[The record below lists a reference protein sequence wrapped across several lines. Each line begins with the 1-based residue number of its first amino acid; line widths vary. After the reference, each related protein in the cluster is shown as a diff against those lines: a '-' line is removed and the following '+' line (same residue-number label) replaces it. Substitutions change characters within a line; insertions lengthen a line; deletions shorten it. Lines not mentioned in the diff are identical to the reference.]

1 MCLFSKRKVNV
12 KVYLSVNLPQ
22 EIDTI
27 MKIFCKIISPLLL
40 LSLLIGVSL
49 STGCSRSTGPAEA
62 EAASTDS
69 TAERVDSTHL
79 LVMTVRGCSR
89 LYLTE
94 MHIRKLVTFTDEP
107 TLRGTV
113 LGMPVDMPTR
123 WGKRRI
129 AIPIDVTLKAYVDM
143 AEFDEANV
151 ERTDSTLTL
160 TLPDIHITST
170 ASKIDNAGI
179 RQYVDMTRSRYTD
192 AEITK
197 LAQQGEQSILSHLSQ
212 YGLEQEAQRSAARQL
227 LPLLQGLGYEDGRV
241 NIRFRKTYSDGE
253 LLRMT
258 QRK

>member
-1 MCLFSKRKVNV
+1 MFFLFSKRKVNV

-22 EIDTI
+22 EIGKYMIT
-27 MKIFCKIISPLLL
+27 FCKTKANICATALLVM
-40 LSLLIGVSL
+40 LIAIAHFS
-49 STGCSRSTGPAEA
+49 SSCSRSKGVAEA
-62 EAASTDS
+62 DS
-69 TAERVDSTHL
+69 ISEKVDSTHL

-107 TLRGTV
+107 SVKGTV
-113 LGMPVDMPTR
+113 LGMPVDVPTR

-129 AIPIDVTLKAYVDM
+129 AIPLDVTLKAYVDM
-143 AEFDEANV
+143 AVFDSTLV

-160 TLPDIHITST
+160 TLPDIRIMAT

-179 RQYVDMTRSRYTD
+179 RQYVDFARSHYTD
-192 AEITK
+192 AEITQ
-197 LAQQGEQSILSHLSQ
+197 LAQQGEQSVLSHLSQ

-227 LPLLQGLGYEDGRV
+227 LPLLQGLGYKDGSV
-241 NIRFRKTYSDGE
+241 NVRFRKNYTDGE

-258 QRK
+258 QRQ

>member
-27 MKIFCKIISPLLL
+27 MKIFCKIISSLLL

-49 STGCSRSTGPAEA
+49 NTGCSRSTEREA
-62 EAASTDS
+62 EAATDS
-69 TAERVDSTHL
+69 TAQQVDSTHL

-107 TLRGTV
+107 TIKGTV

-129 AIPIDVTLKAYVDM
+129 AIPLDVTLKAYVDM
-143 AEFDEANV
+143 AEFDESHV

-179 RQYVDMTRSRYTD
+179 RQYVDIARSRYTD
-192 AEITK
+192 AEITQF
-197 LAQQGEQSILSHLSQ
+197 AQQGEQSILSHLSQ

-227 LPLLQGLGYEDGRV
+227 LPLLQELGYEEGNV
-241 NIRFRKTYSDGE
+241 SIRFRKTYSDGD

>member
-22 EIDTI
+22 EIDTF
-27 MKIFCKIISPLLL
+27 MDIFGKIISTLLL
-40 LSLLIGVSL
+40 LSLTIGVSL
-49 STGCSRSTGPAEA
+49 SSGCSRSTEQEA
-62 EAASTDS
+62 EAATDS

-107 TLRGTV
+107 SVRGTV
-113 LGMPVDMPTR
+113 LGMPVDVPTR

-129 AIPIDVTLKAYVDM
+129 AIPLDVTLKAYVDM
-143 AEFDEANV
+143 AAFDEGNV

-179 RQYVDMTRSRYTD
+179 RQYVDFARTRYTD
-192 AEITK
+192 AEITQFAK
-197 LAQQGEQSILSHLSQ
+197 QGEQSILSHLSQ

-241 NIRFRKTYSDGE
+241 NVRFRKTYSDGE

-258 QRK
+258 QRQ

>member
-27 MKIFCKIISPLLL
+27 MKIFGKIIYPLLL

-49 STGCSRSTGPAEA
+49 STGCSRSEEPAE
-62 EAASTDS
+62 ASTDS
-69 TAERVDSTHL
+69 TAEKVDSKRL

-107 TLRGTV
+107 SVKGTV
-113 LGMPVDMPTR
+113 LGMPVDVPTR

-129 AIPIDVTLKAYVDM
+129 AIPLDVTLKAYVDM
-143 AEFDEANV
+143 AAFDETNV

-160 TLPDIHITST
+160 TLPDIRIMAT

-179 RQYVDMTRSRYTD
+179 RQYVDFARSYYTD

-197 LAQQGEQSILSHLSQ
+197 FAQQGEQSILSHLSQ

-227 LPLLQGLGYEDGRV
+227 LPLLQGLGYKDGNV
-241 NIRFRKTYSDGE
+241 NVRFRKTYSDGE

-258 QRK
+258 QRQ